1 MSEKQVNKP
10 AEKQVDNK
18 IDNIEKREK
27 LFSPI
32 PYVPKTYEVRSLME
46 QIDKKYITVGRTL
59 SNLVDE
65 KNKKNDVSVEDK
77 GYLKQQ
83 RDFTWEPW
91 RSSNLIF
98 SMLVQRNINEILLYR
113 HDSNSIYLKTIDGQ
127 QRMTTMWKI
136 INNIIQLNMQKAPF
150 NSFIVGDKKYPKEF
164 LNKKYFKDLPEE
176 WQDLI
181 LSYNVRAIIYNNCSD
196 EQARQIYVDIATG
209 TKPLR
214 SIETRK
220 ALINDEIADLIDDF
234 LNGSWTLH
242 TMTSSAALGNR
253 GLDVVSQFLALV
265 NTNGNVQLSK
275 DDIDHVLFDMRD
287 FGITNEFKSDVME
300 TQKYLN
306 NVFNKWTED
315 KKESD
320 KNKTTTKG
328 RRVSNY
334 STLRFKFVSNKTT
347 TIMLIWATYQA
358 MKMQININEFQSW
371 AIKFFQ
377 NPSEKYK
384 KGLADGKTKS
394 GDLSNVQLRVEAIN
408 DELQKLK

>member
-1 MSEKQVNKP
+1 VEKK
-10 AEKQVDNK
+10 
-18 IDNIEKREK
+18 EK

-32 PYVPKTYEVRSLME
+32 PYVPKIYEVRSLMD

-59 SNLVDE
+59 SNLVDA
-65 KNKKNDVSVEDK
+65 KNKKNNVTVEDK

-83 RDFTWEPW
+83 RDFTWETW
-91 RSSNLIF
+91 RSSNLIY

-113 HDSNSIYLKTIDGQ
+113 PDSTSIYLKTIDGQ
-127 QRMTTMWKI
+127 QRMTSMWKI
-136 INNIIQLNMQKAPF
+136 INNVLPLNMKKASF
-150 NSFIVGDKKYPKEF
+150 NSFVVGGKKYPKEF
-164 LNKKYFKDLPEE
+164 LHNKYFKDLPEE

-253 GLDVVSQFLALV
+253 GLDIVSQFLALV
-265 NTNGNVQLSK
+265 KTDGNVQLSK
-275 DDIDHVLFDMRD
+275 DDINHVLFDMRD
-287 FGITNEFKSDVME
+287 FGITDEFKTSIMD
-300 TQKYLN
+300 TQKYLDA
-306 NVFNKWTED
+306 VFDKWTEI
-315 KKESD
+315 KKEAD

-328 RRVSNY
+328 RKVSNY
-334 STLRFKFVSNKTT
+334 NTLRFKFASNKTT

-358 MKMQININEFQSW
+358 MKKQIDIDKFQSW
-371 AIKFFQ
+371 AIKFFE
-377 NPSEKYK
+377 NPNEKYR
-384 KGLADGKTKS
+384 KGLADGKSKA
-394 GDLSNVQLRVEAIN
+394 GDLNNVQLRVEAIN
-408 DELQKLK
+408 DELEKLK